1 MTGLPQGFDE
11 FAVDLDG
18 DGALEHLD
26 AEHETPLIPHP
37 DEGAFKAGEGTTFDT
52 DAVSGM
58 EVGVWVR
65 GQIAG
70 DQAANSLDFVGR
82 DGSGFAAKADDV
94 GHARGLENGEEGVGV
109 EAGEEVTAEKRQ
121 FDDLDAIGPLAAGA
135 VDGEEGFNA
144 TRGQRPG
151 GERLVTGFSFYGKPH
166 PAGTSDWHERA
177 GFAPFSPMA

>member
-94 GHARGLENGEEGVGV
+94 GHARGS
-109 EAGEEVTAEKRQ
+109 
-121 FDDLDAIGPLAAGA
+121 
-135 VDGEEGFNA
+135 
-144 TRGQRPG
+144 
-151 GERLVTGFSFYGKPH
+151 GERGG
-166 PAGTSDWHERA
+166 GRR
-177 GFAPFSPMA
+177 G